1 MASFLGQRGSWPALL
16 AAALAAVGCGSGSTA
31 GTGGGATTTTKSTS
45 TTSGTGG
52 AGGSTAVACTSQ
64 PSELALT
71 GTWAAYGQLSV
82 SLVGVPG
89 GAITICPA
97 DQVGAATLLLLI
109 TIQQDATD
117 PTKLDQIQASLCSVA
132 FPTVTALVGT
142 CDPTSQALVST
153 QLLAPPALIAAL
165 PKVAAAMA
173 TGTLTGTAPGATMTV
188 EPLDVVVG
196 TTQSGASLPSWNT
209 SATGCESNS
218 VGMTKTCEATCV
230 SDCASMRDDDG
241 DGYPGVTIQVCGDT
255 PSDTKSGV
263 KCNAATPNT
272 PGATLQGQAFIDLEV
287 NPTFTGAATSSC
299 EIAGTV
305 DSKVVYNVVGAD
317 VYLAGA
323 AISVSSAIDSL
334 PTFQVDA
341 SASKFRMVRI
351 DGKYGA
357 PNWMVDPTQ
366 TSAACATLN
375 MRVNE
380 L

>member
-1 MASFLGQRGSWPALL
+1 MVVMRSFLGRTGSLLLL
-16 AAALAAVGCGSGSTA
+16 AAALAAAGCGSDRTA
-31 GTGGGATTTTKSTS
+31 GTGGGATTTKST
-45 TTSGTGG
+45 TGGTGG
-52 AGGSTAVACTSQ
+52 TDGGTTVVTCTGQ
-64 PSELALT
+64 PSTLALT

-82 SLVGVPG
+82 SLLGVPG

-153 QLLAPPALIAAL
+153 QLLAPQALIDAL

-196 TTQSGASLPSWNT
+196 TSAAGTALPSWNT
-209 SATGCESNS
+209 TASGCESNS

-230 SDCASMRDDDG
+230 SDCPSMRDDDG

-255 PSDTKSGV
+255 PGDTKSGV
-263 KCNAATPNT
+263 KCNAAVPNT

-287 NPTFTGAATSSC
+287 NPTFTGAAKSSC

-305 DSKVVYNVVGAD
+305 DSKVLYNVVGAD

-341 SASKFRMVRI
+341 AASKFRMVRI
-351 DGKYGA
+351 DGQYGA

-366 TSAACATLN
+366 QSAACATLN

>member
-1 MASFLGQRGSWPALL
+1 MLTVAL
-16 AAALAAVGCGSGSTA
+16 AAALGAAGCGGGSTA
-31 GTGGGATTTTKSTS
+31 GVGGGTTTTK
-45 TTSGTGG
+45 TTTTTGGTGG
-52 AGGSTAVACTSQ
+52 TGGGTTAITCTGQ
-64 PSELALT
+64 PASLALT

-82 SLVGVPG
+82 SLAGVPG

-117 PTKLDQIQASLCSVA
+117 ATKLDQIQATLCSVA

-153 QLLAPPALIAAL
+153 QLVAPQALIDAL

-173 TGTLTGTAPGATMTV
+173 TGTLTGTAPGAMMAIQ
-188 EPLDVVVG
+188 PLDVVVG
-196 TTQSGASLPSWNT
+196 STKGGTGLPSWNT
-209 SATGCESNS
+209 TSTSCETGT
-218 VGMTKTCEATCV
+218 VGMTKTCETTCV
-230 SDCASMRDDDG
+230 SDCASMRDDDV

-287 NPTFTGAATSSC
+287 NPTFSGAVQSSC

-305 DSKVVYNVVGAD
+305 DSQVVYNVVGAD

-323 AISVSSAIDSL
+323 PISVSSAIESL
-334 PTFQVDA
+334 PTFQVDPT
-341 SASKFRMVRI
+341 ASKFRMVRI

-357 PNWMVDPTQ
+357 PDWMVDPTQ
-366 TSAACATLN
+366 ASAACATLN